1 MSFAV
6 AAEAYDRF
14 MGRYSTPLAPLFVD
28 FGHVAPGQRVL
39 DVGAGPGALTRALVE
54 RIGPA
59 GVTAVDPSEPFVA
72 ALRERNPGVEVQQAA
87 AESLPFDDAGFD
99 ATLAQLVVHFMRD
112 PVAGLREMRRVTVP
126 GGVVA
131 ASVWDHGGGHGPL
144 SVYWEAVRELD
155 PASEGEAHLAG
166 ATEGDL
172 TRLFEQAGMTDVDE
186 DPLTVNVEHT
196 TFDEWWEPYT
206 LGVGP
211 AGAYI
216 AGLTPEA
223 REELRENCR
232 ARLPEPP
239 FTISARAWSAR
250 ARA

>member
-14 MGRYSTPLAPLFVD
+14 MGRYSTPLSPLFVD
-28 FGHVAPGQRVL
+28 FGHVSPGQRVL
-39 DVGAGPGALTRALVE
+39 DVGAGPGALTGALVE

-72 ALRERNPGVEVQQAA
+72 ALRERNPGVEVQQAS

-172 TRLFEQAGMTDVDE
+172 TRLFEQAGMTAVEE
-186 DPLTVNVEHT
+186 DPLTVNVEHA

-216 AGLTPEA
+216 AGLAPEA

-232 ARLPEPP
+232 ARLAEPP